1 MSQAFCWHFLP
12 TNLGRGTVK
21 LSINFYKEDKLNT
34 LPLAGFAAWLCLE
47 AQRVLTYK
55 VGGTGQLVL
64 KRESGKIIVILYVN
78 ESQGQMDGKL

>member
-1 MSQAFCWHFLP
+1 MSQAFSWHFLP

-34 LPLAGFAAWLCLE
+34 LPLTGFAAWLCLE

-55 VGGTGQLVL
+55 VGGVVHLGN
-64 KRESGKIIVILYVN
+64 I
-78 ESQGQMDGKL
+78 